1 MSFSAWCLCQS
12 FDLRQRLQV
21 QQQAFL
27 RRLFA
32 AEARD
37 RREATINCYIFGLPQ
52 IDQDILAGKVDA

>member
-32 AEARD
+32 AEARSV
-37 RREATINCYIFGLPQ
+37 REAIIHHYASILSPL
-52 IDQDILAGKVDA
+52 DRDILEGRVDS